1 MARPGW
7 EAINAYV
14 DGELSALD
22 AAQVAAAVAQDRKL
36 AAQVA
41 ILARLKAQTTALRR
55 KPERTQLPAGKGHG
69 RRGILAASA
78 GAVMAIA
85 ILAGLVLAPSHTRP
99 TTPAWLQPARAL
111 HVQWVRQG
119 IDGEGLHG
127 AAAAR
132 AAGVFSVPWVP
143 DLRAI
148 NLRQHSVQRAAA
160 GHASVVHVGYIGPRG
175 CMLSFLTWPDEHT
188 LAREPRRFGAGAEA
202 AWAWRVG
209 DVGYLLLATRMA
221 PERLAVVVAV
231 VHEATLKRL
240 PPGPDAQRQYLA
252 SRRSTASCQT

>member
-14 DGELSALD
+14 DGELSALE
-22 AAQVAAAVAQDRKL
+22 AAQVAAAVAQDREL

-55 KPERTQLPAGKGHG
+55 EPERTQLPAGNG
-69 RRGILAASA
+69 RRRWILSACAGTVLAA
-78 GAVMAIA
+78 A
-85 ILAGLVLAPSHTRP
+85 ILAGLVLVPWDTRQ
-99 TTPAWLQPARAL
+99 TTPAWLQAARIA
-111 HVQWVRQG
+111 HAQWVRQG
-119 IDGEGLHG
+119 IDGDGLHG
-127 AAAAR
+127 AAAAGAAR
-132 AAGVFSVPWVP
+132 AFGVPWVP

-148 NLRQHSVQRAAA
+148 DLRQHSVHRGAA
-160 GHASVVHVGYIGPRG
+160 GHTGVVHVGYTGPRG
-175 CMLSFLTWPDEHT
+175 CMLSFLTWPDEHG
-188 LAREPRRFGAGAEA
+188 LSPEPRRFGEGAEA

-221 PERLAVVVAV
+221 PERLAVVVEV

-252 SRRSTASCQT
+252 SRRSTAPCQT